1 MHATENVCQHINVNV
16 NVHHACH
23 IHVCMSVCLCVFVC
37 TVCVCLCVQ
46 HLQRASSDTQIKALL
61 NKFLHFRYAGI
72 NSREIS
78 ALGHL
83 TIKGTIV
90 SILTIYA

>member
-1 MHATENVCQHINVNV
+1 MHVTYMC
-16 NVHHACH
+16 
-23 IHVCMSVCLCVFVC
+23 VCLSL
-37 TVCVCLCVQ
+37 CVCLCVQ
-46 HLQRASSDTQIKALL
+46 HLQRAPSDTQIKALL
-61 NKFLHFRYAGI
+61 NQFLHFRYAGI
-72 NSREIS
+72 NSRDIS